1 MACDVNINGY
11 LSQGIRGTVYQPV
24 EDTYDRSA
32 YHVGHLPYDDE
43 DYAYFDSLGLES
55 GRKRRWDLFNKLRV
69 ITWIFQDT
77 TSSQGVS
84 DELVFT
90 HVTR

>member
-1 MACDVNINGY
+1 MACDVNIQGF

-43 DYAYFDSLGLES
+43 DYAYYDSLGLES
-55 GRKRRWDLFNKLRV
+55 GRKRRWENLFNK
-69 ITWIFQDT
+69 F
-77 TSSQGVS
+77 
-84 DELVFT
+84 EL
-90 HVTR
+90 